1 VAPRKP
7 AAAPDRT
14 ETKSDPAVG
23 AFLRDLDHPLK
34 REIERVREI
43 VLGASPEI
51 REGVKW
57 NAPSFRTTEFFA
69 TIHLRSTDR
78 VQVVFHHGAKAKD
91 GATKVDLPDP
101 EGLVKW
107 LSTDRCLVTLGAGPQ
122 IAKRRATLEAIVRA
136 WIRQM

>member
-107 LSTDRCLVTLGAGPQ
+107 LSTDRCLVTFGAGPQ
-122 IAKRRATLEAIVRA
+122 IAKRRAALEAIVRA